1 MTAVGGGNSVAVE
14 RVVISWAIAD
24 ARMQRRK
31 RALVM
36 AIMDLVFLH
45 VVRDIHCELWMGDV
59 LWLGCCE
66 TSGNS
71 VWEHVM

>member
-1 MTAVGGGNSVAVE
+1 
-14 RVVISWAIAD
+14 
-24 ARMQRRK
+24 
-31 RALVM
+31 M
-36 AIMDLVFLH
+36 AIMDLVFFH